1 MNSST
6 STEDMAV
13 DVVKNST
20 PSSDSTSNKNMINS
34 SQSKV
39 STLSSGSTYLKGAT
53 SSVDT
58 AMDIVSE
65 SMVTILTL
73 ASYGEHSDMVDSFI
87 MEILNIKSD
96 AKADSK
102 TVISETTGSDHVIL
116 TKHLHQLDRH
126 STVHGQVEPGEGGPI
141 QPGQV
146 LPPGSPGG
154 VVQNVSRAGNL
165 WSLARLN
172 CDWPLH

>member
-1 MNSST
+1 
-6 STEDMAV
+6 
-13 DVVKNST
+13 
-20 PSSDSTSNKNMINS
+20 
-34 SQSKV
+34 
-39 STLSSGSTYLKGAT
+39 
-53 SSVDT
+53 
-58 AMDIVSE
+58 
-65 SMVTILTL
+65 
-73 ASYGEHSDMVDSFI
+73 

-96 AKADSK
+96 VKVDSK

-116 TKHLHQLDRH
+116 TKSLHQLDRH
-126 STVHGQVEPGEGGPI
+126 PAIHGQVEPGQGGPI

-146 LPPGSPGG
+146 LIPSSPGG